1 MGKTFKGKYRDY
13 NVKKA
18 QQREADMREKT
29 YSSDKDYKRKTKHK
43 NKQSYED

>member
-1 MGKTFKGKYRDY
+1 MGKTYKGQYRDY

-29 YSSDKDYKRKTKHK
+29 YKSDKNYRRKIKHK
-43 NKQSYED
+43 DKQSYED